1 MNIGYHESLYPR
13 YLTWFTCSFD
23 EGFFSYKRCFSQ
35 FYILIFDFLRLHY
48 WLYLLLFKES
58 IMTTSINTPAFQAMN
73 NKTLKQA
80 FIKKNTLPT
89 ALSMALAG
97 SFLTLTAAHAAPE
110 VTVVPSVSSSS
121 TTVVESY
128 SDGKTAVITA
138 TPNGITM
145 QDGMPFAVTQVS
157 TAPRYVVRS
166 GANTVVNQGSA
177 TVTSVPVT
185 NQMTNQTSRVDV
197 IAVPTTSVT
206 EVLPLTTA
214 TQLPVL
220 NAPTTTV
227 VTNQPATTQV
237 VSTSVDILQ
246 LTPTFSTPGV
256 VNAQTK
262 VMKILKNKDGRE
274 VAVPA
279 NHIAPGDVIEYH
291 TTYTN
296 TTAQPVT
303 DINAMVSLPNGVQ
316 LVSLNSPLPTL
327 ATTGG
332 DSYQTIQQV
341 GNTVV
346 IKENYSGLKWN
357 LVDLSPNA
365 AQTVVIR
372 AKVQ

>member
-1 MNIGYHESLYPR
+1 MLQAR
-13 YLTWFTCSFD
+13 LTQ
-23 EGFFSYKRCFSQ
+23 SY
-35 FYILIFDFLRLHY
+35 FYSEVTILTVIFE
-48 WLYLLLFKES
+48 ES
-58 IMTTSINTPAFQAMN
+58 IMTMKSCT
-73 NKTLKQA
+73 
-80 FIKKNTLPT
+80 PT
-89 ALSMALAG
+89 AITPTVSALLAG
-97 SFLTLTAAHAAPE
+97 IVLAASSAHAAPE
-110 VTVVPSVSSSS
+110 IAISSSAGGS
-121 TTVVESY
+121 TTVVEQY
-128 SDGKTAVITA
+128 SDGKTATITA

-145 QDGMPFAVTQVS
+145 QDGMPYAVTQV
-157 TAPRYVVRS
+157 TTVPRYVVRQGVS
-166 GANTVVNQGSA
+166 NGMNNTVITQGST

-185 NQMTNQTSRVDV
+185 NRATNTISNVDV
-197 IAVPTTSVT
+197 ITTPISTVT
-206 EVLPLTTA
+206 QVLPVATA

-220 NAPTTTV
+220 NAPATTV
-227 VTNQPATTQV
+227 ITNQPVSNQITITTLD
-237 VSTSVDILQ
+237 TLQ
-246 LTPTFSTPGV
+246 LTPTFSTPDV

-274 VAVPA
+274 MAVPA

-296 TTAQPVT
+296 TTAQPVN

-357 LVDLSPNA
+357 LVNLGSNA

>member
-1 MNIGYHESLYPR
+1 MTMNIATS
-13 YLTWFTCSFD
+13 SA
-23 EGFFSYKRCFSQ
+23 
-35 FYILIFDFLRLHY
+35 
-48 WLYLLLFKES
+48 S
-58 IMTTSINTPAFQAMN
+58 IA
-73 NKTLKQA
+73 
-80 FIKKNTLPT
+80 KKNLSQKMAT
-89 ALSMALAG
+89 AISAV
-97 SFLTLTAAHAAPE
+97 LTSAVLVVSTANAAPE
-110 VTVVPSVSSSS
+110 ITVSPSAGGN
-121 TTVVESY
+121 TTVVEQY

-138 TPNGITM
+138 TPSGITM
-145 QDGMPFAVTQVS
+145 QNGMPFAVTQV
-157 TAPRYVVRS
+157 TNVPRYVVRS
-166 GANTVVNQGSA
+166 GANTVVTQGSA

-185 NQMTNQTSRVDV
+185 NQITNQTSRVDV
-197 IAVPTTSVT
+197 IGVPTTSVT
-206 EVLPLTTA
+206 QALPVTPT
-214 TQLPVL
+214 TQLPAL
-220 NAPTTTV
+220 NAPTTAVVTSQPVTV
-227 VTNQPATTQV
+227 TNPPVTNQIVTT
-237 VSTSVDILQ
+237 SLEALQ

-296 TTAQPVT
+296 TTAQPVN

-332 DSYQTIQQV
+332 NRYQTIQQV
-341 GNTVV
+341 GNTVIV
-346 IKENYSGLKWN
+346 KENYTGLKWN

>member
-1 MNIGYHESLYPR
+1 
-13 YLTWFTCSFD
+13 
-23 EGFFSYKRCFSQ
+23 
-35 FYILIFDFLRLHY
+35 
-48 WLYLLLFKES
+48 
-58 IMTTSINTPAFQAMN
+58 MTTPINTPAFQAMN

-80 FIKKNTLPT
+80 LIKKNSLPA
-89 ALSMALAG
+89 ALSMALVG
-97 SFLTLTAAHAAPE
+97 SFLTLTAANAAPE
-110 VTVVPSVSSSS
+110 IAVSPAVGGS
-121 TTVVESY
+121 TTVVEQY
-128 SDGKTAVITA
+128 SDGKTALITA

-166 GANTVVNQGSA
+166 GANTVVTQGSA

-185 NQMTNQTSRVDV
+185 NQTTNQTSRVDV

-206 EVLPLTTA
+206 EVLPVTPT

-227 VTNQPATTQV
+227 VTNQPATTQI
-237 VSTSVDILQ
+237 VSTSVDTLQ

-262 VMKILKNKDGRE
+262 LMKILKNKDGRE

-303 DINAMVSLPNGVQ
+303 NVNAMVSLPNGVQ

-346 IKENYSGLKWN
+346 VKENYSGLKWN

>member
-1 MNIGYHESLYPR
+1 MPALLTINKKAFTQHSLV
-13 YLTWFTCSFD
+13 
-23 EGFFSYKRCFSQ
+23 
-35 FYILIFDFLRLHY
+35 
-48 WLYLLLFKES
+48 
-58 IMTTSINTPAFQAMN
+58 
-73 NKTLKQA
+73 
-80 FIKKNTLPT
+80 KKSMISTAIPT
-89 ALSMALAG
+89 ILAG
-97 SFLTLTAAHAAPE
+97 ALLTVSTAHAAPE
-110 VTVVPSVSSSS
+110 IAITSSAGSS
-121 TTVVESY
+121 TTVVEQY
-128 SDGKTAVITA
+128 SDGKTATITA
-138 TPNGITM
+138 TPHGITM
-145 QDGMPFAVTQVS
+145 QDGMPYAVTQV
-157 TAPRYVVRS
+157 TNVPR
-166 GANTVVNQGSA
+166 NTVVTQGST

-185 NQMTNQTSRVDV
+185 NQVTNQTSKVDV

-206 EVLPLTTA
+206 QVLPVTTA
-214 TQLPVL
+214 TQLPVI
-220 NAPTTTV
+220 NTPTTTV
-227 VTNQPATTQV
+227 VTNQPATTQI
-237 VSTSVDILQ
+237 VSTSLDALQ
-246 LTPTFSTPGV
+246 LTPTFSTPDV

-279 NHIAPGDVIEYH
+279 NHIAPGDIIEYH

-346 IKENYSGLKWN
+346 ITENYSGLKWN
-357 LVDLSPNA
+357 LVDLPANA
-365 AQTVVIR
+365 PQTVVIR

>member
-1 MNIGYHESLYPR
+1 
-13 YLTWFTCSFD
+13 
-23 EGFFSYKRCFSQ
+23 
-35 FYILIFDFLRLHY
+35 
-48 WLYLLLFKES
+48 
-58 IMTTSINTPAFQAMN
+58 MTTPIDTPAFQAT
-73 NKTLKQA
+73 NKKALKHA
-80 FIKKNTLPT
+80 FIKKNTIPT
-89 ALSMALAG
+89 AISMVLAG
-97 SFLTLTAAHAAPE
+97 SFLTLTAAQAAPE
-110 VTVVPSVSSSS
+110 VTIVPSVSNS

-145 QDGMPFAVTQVS
+145 QDGMPFYSTQVS
-157 TAPRYVVRS
+157 NVPRYMVRS
-166 GANTVVNQGSA
+166 GANTVVTQGNA

-185 NQMTNQTSRVDV
+185 NQVTNQTSRVDV

-206 EVLPLTTA
+206 EVLPVTPV
-214 TQLPVL
+214 TQLPVI
-220 NAPTTTV
+220 NAPTTTI
-227 VTNQPATTQV
+227 VTNQPATTQI
-237 VSTSVDILQ
+237 VSTSLDTLQ
-246 LTPTFSTPGV
+246 LTPTFSTPDV

-296 TTAQPVT
+296 TTAQPAT

-327 ATTGG
+327 ATMGG

-346 IKENYSGLKWN
+346 VKENYSGLKWN

>member
-1 MNIGYHESLYPR
+1 
-13 YLTWFTCSFD
+13 
-23 EGFFSYKRCFSQ
+23 
-35 FYILIFDFLRLHY
+35 
-48 WLYLLLFKES
+48 
-58 IMTTSINTPAFQAMN
+58 MTTTIHRSSVSMQ
-73 NKTLKQA
+73 KTA
-80 FIKKNTLPT
+80 TFT
-89 ALSMALAG
+89 AVSALLAG
-97 SFLTLTAAHAAPE
+97 AVMSIATANAAPE
-110 VTVVPSVSSSS
+110 IAVSSSVGS
-121 TTVVESY
+121 TTVVEQY
-128 SDGKTAVITA
+128 SDGKTAVITS
-138 TPNGITM
+138 TPNSITM
-145 QDGMPFAVTQVS
+145 QDGMPFAVTQV
-157 TAPRYVVRS
+157 TNVPRYTVRQVAS
-166 GANTVVNQGSA
+166 NGTSNTVVTQGSA

-206 EVLPLTTA
+206 EVLPVTTA

-220 NAPTTTV
+220 NAPTT
-227 VTNQPATTQV
+227 QI
-237 VSTSVDILQ
+237 VSTSLDALQ

-296 TTAQPVT
+296 ITAQPVT

-346 IKENYSGLKWN
+346 VTENYSGLKWN
-357 LVDLSPNA
+357 LVDLPANA
-365 AQTVVIR
+365 PQTVVIR

>member
-1 MNIGYHESLYPR
+1 
-13 YLTWFTCSFD
+13 
-23 EGFFSYKRCFSQ
+23 
-35 FYILIFDFLRLHY
+35 
-48 WLYLLLFKES
+48 
-58 IMTTSINTPAFQAMN
+58 MTTPINTPAFQAT
-73 NKTLKQA
+73 NKKALKHA
-80 FIKKNTLPT
+80 FIKKNTIPT
-89 ALSMALAG
+89 AISMVLAG
-97 SFLTLTAAHAAPE
+97 SFLSLAAAHAAPE
-110 VTVVPSVSSSS
+110 VTVVPSVSSS

-145 QDGMPFAVTQVS
+145 QDGMPFYSTQVS
-157 TAPRYVVRS
+157 NVPRYMVRS
-166 GANTVVNQGSA
+166 GANTVVTQGNA

-185 NQMTNQTSRVDV
+185 NQVTNQTSRVDV

-206 EVLPLTTA
+206 EVLPVTPV
-214 TQLPVL
+214 TQLPVI
-220 NAPTTTV
+220 NAPTTTI
-227 VTNQPATTQV
+227 VTNQPATTQI
-237 VSTSVDILQ
+237 VSTSLDTLQ

-327 ATTGG
+327 ATMGG

-346 IKENYSGLKWN
+346 VKENYSGLKWN

>member
-1 MNIGYHESLYPR
+1 
-13 YLTWFTCSFD
+13 
-23 EGFFSYKRCFSQ
+23 
-35 FYILIFDFLRLHY
+35 
-48 WLYLLLFKES
+48 
-58 IMTTSINTPAFQAMN
+58 MTTPINTPAFQAT
-73 NKTLKQA
+73 NKKALKHA
-80 FIKKNTLPT
+80 FIKKNTIPT
-89 ALSMALAG
+89 AISMVLAG
-97 SFLTLTAAHAAPE
+97 SFLTLTAAQAAPE
-110 VTVVPSVSSSS
+110 VTVVPSVSNS

-145 QDGMPFAVTQVS
+145 QDGMPFYSTQVS
-157 TAPRYVVRS
+157 NVPRYVVRS
-166 GANTVVNQGSA
+166 GANTVVTQGNA

-185 NQMTNQTSRVDV
+185 NQVTNQTSRVDV

-206 EVLPLTTA
+206 EVLPVTPV
-214 TQLPVL
+214 TQLPVI
-220 NAPTTTV
+220 NAPTTTI
-227 VTNQPATTQV
+227 VTNQPATTQI
-237 VSTSVDILQ
+237 VSTSLDTLQ

-262 VMKILKNKDGRE
+262 VMNILKNKDGRE

-296 TTAQPVT
+296 TTAQPAT

-316 LVSLNSPLPTL
+316 LVSQNSPLPTL
-327 ATTGG
+327 ATMGG
-332 DSYQTIQQV
+332 DSYRTIQQV

-346 IKENYSGLKWN
+346 VKENYSGLKWN

>member
-1 MNIGYHESLYPR
+1 
-13 YLTWFTCSFD
+13 
-23 EGFFSYKRCFSQ
+23 
-35 FYILIFDFLRLHY
+35 
-48 WLYLLLFKES
+48 
-58 IMTTSINTPAFQAMN
+58 MTTPINTPAFQAT
-73 NKTLKQA
+73 NKKALKHA
-80 FIKKNTLPT
+80 FIKKNTIPT
-89 ALSMALAG
+89 AISMVLAG
-97 SFLTLTAAHAAPE
+97 SFLTLTAAQAAPE
-110 VTVVPSVSSSS
+110 VTIVPSVSNS

-145 QDGMPFAVTQVS
+145 QDGMPFYSTQVS
-157 TAPRYVVRS
+157 NVPRYVVRS
-166 GANTVVNQGSA
+166 GANTVVTQGNA

-185 NQMTNQTSRVDV
+185 NQVTNQTSRVDV

-206 EVLPLTTA
+206 EVLPVTPV
-214 TQLPVL
+214 TQLPVI
-220 NAPTTTV
+220 NAPTTTI
-227 VTNQPATTQV
+227 VTNQPATTQI
-237 VSTSVDILQ
+237 VSTSLDTLQ

-327 ATTGG
+327 ATMGG

-346 IKENYSGLKWN
+346 VKENYSGLKWN

>member
-1 MNIGYHESLYPR
+1 
-13 YLTWFTCSFD
+13 
-23 EGFFSYKRCFSQ
+23 
-35 FYILIFDFLRLHY
+35 
-48 WLYLLLFKES
+48 
-58 IMTTSINTPAFQAMN
+58 MTTPINTPAFQAT
-73 NKTLKQA
+73 NKKALKHA
-80 FIKKNTLPT
+80 FIKKNTIPT
-89 ALSMALAG
+89 AISMVLAG
-97 SFLTLTAAHAAPE
+97 SFLTLTAAQAAPE
-110 VTVVPSVSSSS
+110 VTVVPSVSNS

-145 QDGMPFAVTQVS
+145 QDGMPFYSTQVS
-157 TAPRYVVRS
+157 NVPRYVVRS
-166 GANTVVNQGSA
+166 GANTVVTQGNA

-185 NQMTNQTSRVDV
+185 NQVTNQTSRVDV

-206 EVLPLTTA
+206 EVLPVTPV
-214 TQLPVL
+214 TQLPVI
-220 NAPTTTV
+220 NAPTTTI
-227 VTNQPATTQV
+227 VTNQPATTQI
-237 VSTSVDILQ
+237 VSTSLDTLQ
-246 LTPTFSTPGV
+246 LTPTFSTPDV

-316 LVSLNSPLPTL
+316 LVSLNSSLPTL

-346 IKENYSGLKWN
+346 VKENYSGLKWN